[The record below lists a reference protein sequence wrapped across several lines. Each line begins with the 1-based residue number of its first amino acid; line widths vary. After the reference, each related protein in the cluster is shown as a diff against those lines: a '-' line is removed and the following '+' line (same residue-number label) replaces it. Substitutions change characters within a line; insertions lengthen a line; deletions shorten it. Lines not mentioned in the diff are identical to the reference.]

1 MSGPGTVPSFLL
13 NLNTLTGLMPVVVRL
28 VMAWFRVR
36 VTAILVESSTDTR
49 GVLNIRV
56 FVLVTTFTLAVCT
69 IIRKRKEKKEKL
81 DVEAGTLVE
90 RWRGAFFENEESRRL
105 VVRIFFFGLDVLR
118 EPRF

>member
-1 MSGPGTVPSFLL
+1 M
-13 NLNTLTGLMPVVVRL
+13 VRL
-28 VMAWFRVR
+28 AMAWFRGQGNRDTRR
-36 VTAILVESSTDTR
+36 VVDTDTR

-105 VVRIFFFGLDVLR
+105 VVRIFFFGLNVLR